1 MGSCPKIFGKGGAL
15 RWNTENGN
23 VPMQT
28 EPGLRP
34 DNRAAE
40 EKALEEGRNS
50 VAAAVARA
58 REEIQNKQAELE
70 AEAHARAKVLE
81 EETEKQKAA
90 MRAGAEKKLDAAAM
104 LIVERIVNS

>member
-1 MGSCPKIFGKGGAL
+1 MMSFEAITMISQAEETARKECLQAAA
-15 RWNTENGN
+15 NA
-23 VPMQT
+23 
-28 EPGLRP
+28 
-34 DNRAAE
+34 RAAE
-40 EKALEEGRNS
+40 EKALEEGKNS